1 MVSVLIE
8 KPKML
13 MTANVPNTTTGTAN
27 VGIIV
32 ARQFCKNRNITIKT
46 KMIAS
51 IKVLT
56 TLLIESSI
64 NGVVS

>member
-1 MVSVLIE
+1 MIE

-32 ARQFCKNRNITIKT
+32 ARQFCKNKNMTMNT
-46 KMIAS
+46 NTTAS
-51 IKVLT
+51 INVCT
-56 TLLIESSI
+56 TLSIDSLI